1 MSEEEKNNKKKQE
14 KEETIDDLV
23 ETAEVINT
31 RPTILSEEENKTE
44 QVEQQR
50 FISRN
55 DSLEDTA
62 SESPAPRRE
71 TIDYDPITSQLSP
84 LNTRDEQ
91 DKVDLK
97 YHPEKLYEP
106 KYSHDKIGE
115 KKEEKK
121 EKIYTTK
128 REIIS

>member
-44 QVEQQR
+44 QVEH
-50 FISRN
+50 
-55 DSLEDTA
+55 
-62 SESPAPRRE
+62 
-71 TIDYDPITSQLSP
+71 
-84 LNTRDEQ
+84 TRDEQ